1 MSRLAQDETARLPGV
16 PLSAAPAGTGPGA
29 SSSSPASDGR
39 SASRVTLL
47 ARTLSVVG
55 HPALLMP
62 AAVAGGAWFHQ
73 APVRALAVGAAATLA
88 VSACV
93 MGFSAWRVRTGR
105 WQHPD
110 ASVPV
115 ERHELNRFL
124 LLLLLGGA
132 VALAAAGEDGV
143 MAAGLGL
150 SGAIVAFAQ
159 LLRRWMKVSLHAAFA
174 VFSAALLWPGPPAF
188 ALVLLLAL
196 GVGWSR
202 WWLRRHRAVE
212 VLTGWATGAV
222 AGLAVNL
229 LAAGAT
235 GLA

>member
-1 MSRLAQDETARLPGV
+1 MPHETDCTVSVALTAGTSGSGPDAASPSHRPEAHGAGWVTRLARA
-16 PLSAAPAGTGPGA
+16 
-29 SSSSPASDGR
+29 
-39 SASRVTLL
+39 
-47 ARTLSVVG
+47 LSVVG

-62 AAVAGGAWFHQ
+62 AAVAGGACLHG
-73 APVRALAVGAAATLA
+73 APVRALAVGAGATLA

-93 MGFSAWRVRTGR
+93 MAFSAWRVRAGR

-110 ASVPV
+110 ASIPA

-132 VALAAAGEDGV
+132 VALAAAGEGGV

-150 SGAIVAFAQ
+150 SGGIVGLAH

-188 ALVLLLAL
+188 VLVSLLAVA
-196 GVGWSR
+196 VGWSR
-202 WWLRRHRAVE
+202 WRLGRHRARE
-212 VLTGWATGAV
+212 VLTGWLAGAA
-222 AGLAVNL
+222 AGVVVNL
-229 LAAGAT
+229 LAAGAAR
-235 GLA
+235 LA

>member
-1 MSRLAQDETARLPGV
+1 M
-16 PLSAAPAGTGPGA
+16 
-29 SSSSPASDGR
+29 
-39 SASRVTLL
+39 
-47 ARTLSVVG
+47 VG

-62 AAVAGGAWFHQ
+62 AAVAGGAWLHQ

-93 MGFSAWRVRTGR
+93 MGFSAWRVRAGR

-124 LLLLLGGA
+124 MLLLLGGA
-132 VALAAAGEDGV
+132 LALVAAGEDGV

-159 LLRRWMKVSLHAAFA
+159 WLRRWMKVSLHAAFA
-174 VFSAALLWPGPPAF
+174 VFSAALLWPGPPVF
-188 ALVLLLAL
+188 MLVLWLAL
-196 GVGWSR
+196 AVGWSR

-212 VLTGWATGAV
+212 VLTGWAVGAA
-222 AGLAVNL
+222 AGVAVNL
-229 LAAGAT
+229 LAASAVRF
-235 GLA
+235 A